1 MDELIKKFEQLE
13 EEYQEAVIYVL
24 EMYLSDQK

>member
-1 MDELIKKFEQLE
+1 MEDIIARFEQLT
-13 EEYQEAVIYVL
+13 EEYQETVIYVL